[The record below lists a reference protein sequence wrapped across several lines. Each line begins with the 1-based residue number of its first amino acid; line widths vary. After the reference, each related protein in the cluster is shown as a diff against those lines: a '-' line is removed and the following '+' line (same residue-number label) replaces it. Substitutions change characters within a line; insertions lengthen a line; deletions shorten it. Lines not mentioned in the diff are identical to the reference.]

1 MVEMCKG
8 ATANNVRRGR
18 MNRRGKRRDRHPPD
32 MRSPPTFQRWLRLWC
47 TYKLSLCLFADR
59 QALVDCYLPHIR
71 PTQSCTEAF
80 DKYFRNFVSEKQY
93 RNACR

>member
-1 MVEMCKG
+1 MVEMCKQG
-8 ATANNVRRGR
+8 YSKQRQ
-18 MNRRGKRRDRHPPD
+18 KRTNEQERKKGDRHPPD
-32 MRSPPTFQRWLRLWC
+32 IRSPPTFQRWLRLWC
-47 TYKLSLCLFADR
+47 TYSLCLFADR

>member
-1 MVEMCKG
+1 MRHVIQIKENLQNATGLCVYIGMC
-8 ATANNVRRGR
+8 V
-18 MNRRGKRRDRHPPD
+18 
-32 MRSPPTFQRWLRLWC
+32 
-47 TYKLSLCLFADR
+47 DR

-93 RNACR
+93 RNACRCTETLFLLMS